1 MKLNFYSFS
10 ASGILCFLMLIGV
23 NSANAQLYINEI
35 IASNQV
41 GQQDDFNDNDDWI
54 EIFNDG
60 GVINMAG
67 YYITDDPD
75 SLTKYMIPFGFD
87 TETFVAPNSHF
98 IIWADKDNLTQGPT
112 HTNFSLSVD
121 GETILLVAP
130 DGTTIIDQV
139 TYPLMVSDISYGRET
154 DGNAN
159 WMYFNNVTYE
169 DPNGELVQ
177 EPEILFI
184 NEVQTQNTST
194 FQDTFDEYEQWFEI
208 YNPNPYPV
216 NVAGYF
222 ISNTANPLEFLIPNS
237 NPYRTVI
244 PANGFGIIWCDGELT
259 DDSNHSSFTLNNA
272 GGTITLTAP
281 DGSSVVDTY
290 TYPEMGVD
298 QSWGRSS
305 DGGVNSIVF
314 NVPTPRVS
322 NQIMIIEPDL
332 VYINEVLTIN
342 VADTVDNYQEHEDWF
357 EIYNPGNA
365 PVSLVGYYFSDNPE
379 NPMKWQVPATFPD
392 SVTVPAQGWL
402 LFWADEDGIQGVRH
416 ASFRLN
422 NNLEELSMYSP
433 DGFSVVDH
441 IEWTGMDA
449 DTSLGRASDG
459 SPNWI
464 YFIGTT
470 PEYSNN
476 SGEIGI
482 FGPAVEKGLFSL
494 WPNPANTY
502 VMFRHRV
509 DVAIYSMGGQLLKQE
524 LQTLQVDVSDLSAG
538 MYLVRSADG
547 QIARLVV
554 E

>member
-1 MKLNFYSFS
+1 MNLNTSTFRSFV
-10 ASGILCFLMLIGV
+10 ILFILTITL
-23 NSANAQLYINEI
+23 SDKALSQLYINEI
-35 IASNQV
+35 IASNQA
-41 GQQDDFNDNDDWI
+41 GQQDDFLNNDDWI

-60 GVINMAG
+60 GVVNMAG

-87 TETFVAPNSHF
+87 TETFLAPNSHF
-98 IIWADKDNLTQGPT
+98 IIWADNEVDEGPT
-112 HTNFSLSVD
+112 HSNFSLSAD

-130 DGTTIIDQV
+130 DGTTIIDQIS
-139 TYPLMVSDISYGRET
+139 YPLMATDISYGRET

-159 WMYFNNVTYE
+159 WMYFNNVTFE

-177 EPEILFI
+177 PQEILFI
-184 NEVQTQNTST
+184 NEVQTLNSST

-222 ISNTANPLEFLIPNS
+222 ISNTANPLEYLIPNT
-237 NPYRTVI
+237 NPYRTLI
-244 PANGFGIIWCDGELT
+244 PANGFVLIWCDGET
-259 DDSNHSSFTLNNA
+259 IEDSNHSSFTLNNA

-281 DGSSVVDTY
+281 DGSNIVDSY
-290 TYPEMGVD
+290 TYPALGVD
-298 QSWGRSS
+298 ESWGRSS

-314 NVPTPRVS
+314 DIPTPRVS
-322 NQIMIIEPDL
+322 NQIILVEPAL

-342 VADTVDNYQEHEDWF
+342 INDTIDNYLEHEDWF
-357 EIYNPGNA
+357 EIYNPGNT

-379 NPMKWQVPATFPD
+379 NSMKWQVPATFPD

-402 LFWADEDGIQGVRH
+402 LFWADEDAIQGVRH

-422 NNLEELSMYSP
+422 NAQEELTMYSP
-433 DGFSVVDH
+433 DGFTVVDQ
-441 IEWTGMDA
+441 ISWVGMDA
-449 DTSLGRASDG
+449 DTSLGRATDG

-464 YFIGTT
+464 YFISST

-482 FGPAVEKGLFSL
+482 FGPDVDKGLITL
-494 WPNPANTY
+494 WPNPANTF
-502 VMFRHRV
+502 VLFSERS
-509 DVAIYSMGGQLLKQE
+509 DIEIYSVNGQLIRKENQITQL
-524 LQTLQVDVSDLSAG
+524 DISDISAG
-538 MYLVRSADG
+538 LYFVKTSKGQVVR
-547 QIARLVV
+547 LTVH
-554 E
+554 